1 LDAVRERT
9 TIAVRREVAEKLSEL
24 AKERK
29 SSVYALASSI
39 LEQGIEVIKESGS
52 DSVISNLW
60 RVYKVL
66 RDADAV
72 VLPSYFMDALI
83 KELYNHDRKKLF
95 SLFSQLGRDVGLLMK
110 TYASSFEELVSL
122 ATLFSYF
129 FPLKRVELRNLG
141 KDGLEISVVGIGES
155 VETTEA
161 VSVAAKEMLS
171 VFGVEVVNQT
181 VTRGV
186 MKLVV
191 KPKANKQ

>member
-1 LDAVRERT
+1 
-9 TIAVRREVAEKLSEL
+9 
-24 AKERK
+24 
-29 SSVYALASSI
+29 
-39 LEQGIEVIKESGS
+39 
-52 DSVISNLW
+52 
-60 RVYKVL
+60 
-66 RDADAV
+66 
-72 VLPSYFMDALI
+72 
-83 KELYNHDRKKLF
+83 
-95 SLFSQLGRDVGLLMK
+95 MK

-129 FPLKRVELRNLG
+129 FPLMRVELRNLG
-141 KDGLEISVVGIGES
+141 KDGLEISVVGISES

-171 VFGVEVVNQT
+171 VFGVGVVNQT

>member
-9 TIAVRREVAEKLSEL
+9 SIAVRREVAEKLSEL

-39 LEQGIEVIKESGS
+39 LEQGIEVIRESGS

-72 VLPSYFMDALI
+72 ILPSYFMDTLI

-95 SLFSQLGRDVGLLMK
+95 SLFS
-110 TYASSFEELVSL
+110 
-122 ATLFSYF
+122 
-129 FPLKRVELRNLG
+129 
-141 KDGLEISVVGIGES
+141 
-155 VETTEA
+155 
-161 VSVAAKEMLS
+161 
-171 VFGVEVVNQT
+171 
-181 VTRGV
+181 
-186 MKLVV
+186 
-191 KPKANKQ
+191 